1 MTEVLSPIFGQ
12 LGLVHVEDGAVVAEG
27 DELGEIEAMKM
38 YTRFF
43 APTSGTLTW
52 VVELGEIV
60 GEGDVVA
67 EINP

>member
-1 MTEVLSPIFGQ
+1 LTEVLSPIFGN
-12 LGLVHVEDGAVVAEG
+12 LALLHVEDGAIVAEG

-38 YTRFF
+38 YTRFS
-43 APTSGTLTW
+43 APCAGVLTW

-67 EINP
+67 EIN